1 MTKLYFLGGENI
13 ATQDARTVNQSAF
26 RDAGESPDIL
36 VFPWARSSFDK
47 VYARRKRVV
56 DYFKSLGAS
65 TVNFAEYSDSKAE
78 IEEKVSCS
86 DLIYLTGGLTSVL
99 VERLK
104 NMEVDRLLRSYE
116 GVIVGRSAGA
126 LALSRKC
133 VITGKGKTI
142 KIASGLGLVDFMLK
156 AHYTIGSDATLAKL
170 SKEEVIYAVPQGS
183 AIVYDNGALSC
194 IGPVFLFENGQRH
207 QFGA

>member
-13 ATQDARTVNQSAF
+13 TIQDARTVNQSAF
-26 RDAGESPDIL
+26 QDAGESPAIL

-47 VYARRKRVV
+47 TYMRRKLVV

-65 TVNFAEYSDSKAE
+65 AVNFAEYSDSKEE
-78 IEEKVSCS
+78 IQEKIFCS

-104 NMEVDRLLRSYE
+104 NMAVDELLRNYE

-156 AHYTIGSDATLAKL
+156 AHYTIGSDATLTEL
-170 SKEEVIYAVPQGS
+170 SKEEAIYAVPQAS
-183 AIVYDNGALSC
+183 ALVSENGALSN

-207 QFGA
+207 QFDS